1 MSLINESVM
10 DKRKRFVKMGKAIK
24 MLGEGQSLENVSTEL
39 ELEETDIQ
47 ALKKFLKEDGE

>member
-10 DKRKRFVKMGKAIK
+10 DKRKRFVKIGKARK